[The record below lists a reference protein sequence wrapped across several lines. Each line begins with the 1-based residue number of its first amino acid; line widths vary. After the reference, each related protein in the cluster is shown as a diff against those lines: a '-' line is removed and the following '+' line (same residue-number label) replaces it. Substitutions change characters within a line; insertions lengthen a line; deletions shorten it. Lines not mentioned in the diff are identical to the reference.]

1 MVYGA
6 HCIWSREIECAPWL
20 PSPTVLPQ
28 LLDWL
33 RRPECVQSFYEYHTQ
48 NADQPPWTWFGR
60 IFDGWSTYTIDWN
73 AVATTTS
80 SVGCCGQCQIFG
92 GNVDVYYWPVPGAN
106 SGCVSTIGSDF
117 NNPVTELMVTDDRG
131 FPYWKAQTNP
141 WGQSGSQDV
150 NSITVPPQQALDGA
164 VNPLSAQ
171 PYIIQARQYLQNNL
185 TLDGNVSSSEAIA
198 TIGDFRWYD
207 QSLWDRDQYIDW
219 FLVPLHLSVSGSAT
233 FTRLMDVAHCQLTV
247 SWFHIL

>member
-33 RRPECVQSFYEYHTQ
+33 RQPECIQSFYEYHIQ
-48 NADQPPWTWFGR
+48 NADQPPWTWSGR
-60 IFDGWSTYTIDWN
+60 TFDGWSTYTIDWN

-131 FPYWKAQTNP
+131 YPYWKAQTNP
-141 WGQSGSQDV
+141 WGQNGSQDV

-164 VNPLSAQ
+164 ANPLSAQ

-185 TLDGNVSSSEAIA
+185 TLVGNVSSSEAIA

-207 QSLWDRDQYIDW
+207 QSLLDRDQYID
-219 FLVPLHLSVSGSAT
+219 
-233 FTRLMDVAHCQLTV
+233 
-247 SWFHIL
+247 